1 MSYDKAR
8 VGLRLKSLR
17 IDRGY
22 DQKRLSEL
30 STVPTPTIQSYEDG
44 TSVMGMENALVNY
57 MEYPDEMEELLRYIA
72 DWKIETKNRKDNQ
85 WMTFGLFGAFAVGST
100 TCQTAL
106 SRRKAKLTPCRSF
119 AAMESCQP

>member
-22 DQKRLSEL
+22 DQKRLAEL

-44 TSVMGMENALVNY
+44 TSVMGMENATKL
-57 MEYPDEMEELLRYIA
+57 A
-72 DWKIETKNRKDNQ
+72 D
-85 WMTFGLFGAFAVGST
+85 
-100 TCQTAL
+100 AL
-106 SRRKAKLTPCRSF
+106 ECSLDRLACRVD
-119 AAMESCQP
+119 